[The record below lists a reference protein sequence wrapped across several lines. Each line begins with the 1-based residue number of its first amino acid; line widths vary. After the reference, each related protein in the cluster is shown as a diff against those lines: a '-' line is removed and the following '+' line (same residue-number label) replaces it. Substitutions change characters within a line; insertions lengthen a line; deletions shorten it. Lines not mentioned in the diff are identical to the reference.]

1 MNNRIIIKN
10 VKSQNQENLMDK
22 LKELKEKA
30 LQLEN
35 KIKKLESDLKT
46 PLKKDPDENAL
57 GEENRE
63 IILGLIKV
71 EKENLLRIKKEIAN
85 LSKK

>member
-1 MNNRIIIKN
+1 
-10 VKSQNQENLMDK
+10 MDK

-35 KIKKLESDLKT
+35 KIKRLEKDLKT
-46 PLKKDPDENAL
+46 PLKKDPDEMAL

-63 IILGLIKV
+63 ILMGIYKV
-71 EKENLLRIKKEIAN
+71 EKENLDRIKKQIADL
-85 LSKK
+85 LSK

>member
-1 MNNRIIIKN
+1 
-10 VKSQNQENLMDK
+10 MDK

-35 KIKKLESDLKT
+35 KIKKIEKDLKT

-57 GEENRE
+57 GEENKE
-63 IILGLIKV
+63 ILLGLQKV
-71 EKENLLRIKKEIAN
+71 EKENLDRIKKEIAK
-85 LSKK
+85 LIGK

>member
-1 MNNRIIIKN
+1 
-10 VKSQNQENLMDK
+10 MDK

-35 KIKKLESDLKT
+35 KIKKIEKDLKT

-57 GEENRE
+57 GEENKE
-63 IILGLIKV
+63 ILLGLQKV
-71 EKENLLRIKKEIAN
+71 EKENLDRIKKEIAK
-85 LSKK
+85 LLGK

>member
-1 MNNRIIIKN
+1 
-10 VKSQNQENLMDK
+10 VDK

-35 KIKKLESDLKT
+35 KIKKIEKDLKT

-57 GEENRE
+57 GEENKE
-63 IILGLIKV
+63 ILLGLQKV
-71 EKENLLRIKKEIAN
+71 EKENLDLIKKEIAK
-85 LSKK
+85 LLGK

>member
-1 MNNRIIIKN
+1 
-10 VKSQNQENLMDK
+10 MDK

-35 KIKKLESDLKT
+35 KIKKIEKDLKT

-57 GEENRE
+57 GEENKE
-63 IILGLIKV
+63 ILLGLQKV
-71 EKENLLRIKKEIAN
+71 EKENLDRIKKEITKI
-85 LSKK
+85 LGK

>member
-1 MNNRIIIKN
+1 
-10 VKSQNQENLMDK
+10 MDK

-35 KIKKLESDLKT
+35 KIKKIEKDLKT

-57 GEENRE
+57 GEENKE
-63 IILGLIKV
+63 ILLGLQKV
-71 EKENLLRIKKEIAN
+71 EKENIDRIKKEIAK
-85 LSKK
+85 LLGK